1 MVERVEFHDGCFRA
15 GSSRSLVP
23 DKRSPADIRVDPE
36 LGIELRRGP
45 GDLLPVAGDDRCQFY
60 YDGI

>member
-1 MVERVEFHDGCFRA
+1 MVERVELYDGCFCA
-15 GSSRSLVP
+15 ESSRSLIT

-36 LGIELRRGP
+36 LGIELRRRP
-45 GDLLPVAGDDRCQFY
+45 GDFLPAAGDDRCQFY